1 LEKIA
6 LIPVYQPDE
15 NLYDIVQELKKLN
28 FRIFVVN
35 DGSYNEISKYVFDQ
49 ISNDCEIIKLE
60 RNKGKGA
67 ALKAGL
73 QRIKQLRL
81 IDSNIVTLDADGQHL
96 PGDAD
101 NVLKELHHSNADLV
115 LGTRNFFDTKIPF
128 RSLFGNIF
136 TAYLLYGLKKKLLLD
151 TQTGLRAFSYNQ
163 IDELLEIKGENYD
176 WEFAVLNKF
185 FNLNKKISTC
195 VINTIYETGN
205 PSSHFKKVSDSA
217 KIYNIFI
224 KYSFA
229 NIFAI
234 GVEYFIFVS
243 LLYFTSSI
251 LISLTVARITSL
263 IFHFLSQKIFTFK
276 NYQKFKLKQVFSY
289 SIIAFFNFFIS
300 LTLLTT
306 FEQYFNYT
314 VVLKILIDLSLSFFT
329 FILLLKLF
337 STNKK

>member
-1 LEKIA
+1 MEKIA
-6 LIPVYQPDE
+6 LIPAYQPDE
-15 NLYDIVQELKKLN
+15 NLYEIVQELKNLN

-35 DGSYNEISKYVFDQ
+35 DGSYSEVSKYVFDK
-49 ISNDCEIIKLE
+49 ISSDCEIIKFDKN
-60 RNKGKGA
+60 RGKGA

-81 IDSNIVTLDADGQHL
+81 VSSNIVTLDADGQHL
-96 PGDAD
+96 PSDAD
-101 NVLKELHHSNADLV
+101 NVLKKLYHSNADLV

-151 TQTGLRAFSYNQ
+151 TQTGLRAFSYYQ
-163 IDELLEIKGENYD
+163 IDELLEIKEENYD

-185 FNLNKKISTC
+185 FSLNKKISTC
-195 VINTIYETGN
+195 IISTIYETGN
-205 PSSHFKKVSDSA
+205 PSSHFKKVLDSA

-234 GVEYFIFVS
+234 GVEYFIFVL

-251 LISLTVARITSL
+251 LISLTASRLSSL
-263 IFHFLSQKIFTFK
+263 IFHFFSQKIFTFK
-276 NYQKFKLKQVFSY
+276 NYQKIETKQVLGY
-289 SIIAFFNFFIS
+289 SAIAFFNYFIS
-300 LTLLTT
+300 LILLII
-306 FEQYFNYT
+306 FDKYFNHT
-314 VVLKILIDLSLSFFT
+314 VVLKIFIDLSLSLFT
-329 FILLLKLF
+329 FVVLVKLF
-337 STNKK
+337 SSNNK